1 MPKGPTDDKMAL
13 LFVGGGAPRH
23 DAGVTVDGCYR
34 RGTDV
39 ISQTAEYALRAM
51 VTVAQQPDQAHTTQQ
66 IAKAAH
72 LRAPYLSKVL
82 NALGRAGM
90 VEAQRGVH
98 GGFTLARPAD
108 ELTVLEV
115 INVVDPVKR
124 VRRCP
129 LGLPE
134 HEGRLCALHR
144 RLDAAASEVEKAF
157 AETTIA
163 QLLRDAMPF
172 AAADAAKQ

>member
-1 MPKGPTDDKMAL
+1 M
-13 LFVGGGAPRH
+13 
-23 DAGVTVDGCYR
+23 
-34 RGTDV
+34 

-51 VTVAQQPDQAHTTQQ
+51 VTIAQQPDQAHTTQQ

-98 GGFTLARPAD
+98 GGFTLARPAE
-108 ELTVLEV
+108 ELTVLDV

-134 HEGRLCALHR
+134 HEGHLCALHR
-144 RLDAAASEVEKAF
+144 RLDAAASEVERAF
-157 AETTIA
+157 AETTVA
-163 QLLRDAMPF
+163 ELLRDATPF
-172 AAADAAKQ
+172 AGAATVQE